1 MTKFKKLAFLALVPL
16 FAFFSCKNESE
27 LYDYVQKSK
36 SPELSIVG
44 NSVTGKGDSYV
55 LDLTNSLPGK
65 ADGEF
70 TVYVKNSKPSNI
82 VLKSTAKKV
91 TFTQGSI
98 EETTAE
104 DSVGAGAYKMKVSYA
119 VAQNLELQEDETS
132 LSFDFTVFA
141 QFTSED
147 AISKKVN
154 FNVSYV
160 AADSSLALTNFEVS
174 DRKEHVFT
182 LTWTNPSGI
191 EFKSMDYVVY
201 LLTTSSTSS
210 SSESSG
216 EGEESA
222 TKTIKTQ
229 VESGSLEANAT
240 SLTTTTSL
248 TAKSNYYVEITALSS
263 NAWYTTGTDGVSI
276 STTDDITP
284 PNAPKIALSSSAED
298 SITLKYTKG
307 DSSDDTAT
315 LLFSIATVASDKTET
330 TVTNATISA
339 TVGTSTVTYSSTD
352 GLDVSDVEANAELEI
367 VISGLARSKTE
378 TSYKITVH
386 AKDALGNDSAQTS
399 GIVND
404 EDNRNTE
411 ISASTVA
418 DTVAPVLSSVSV
430 SNGTSSA
437 KISWTEPSDSDFAGV
452 KIMSG
457 DTELTKVLKGTA
469 YYALTGLSADT
480 TYTLYAY
487 DTVGNEQSTGVEAKV
502 ELASL
507 KPSAKVKYTGSIL
520 VTWDD
525 ITDYDSSGNEVT
537 YTYSVSGTSS
547 GTDTVTSKTS
557 IAQGTQK
564 ALFSGLTVGN
574 TYTFTMSFV
583 LNGTTTV
590 AKATASET
598 ARQVVYIKSA
608 TPNTQC
614 GGATKYLVDSLNYNS
629 SGIGIGAYIV
639 GTSDDAYK
647 NCKETKWIVM
657 PGLSDP
663 SDPDQVSFASYTT
676 SGKYLQISTLTVDT
690 SVAAGTTSATTIGV
704 KGEPFDWGYSNEA
717 PTSYPLLMVD
727 TPTTDDGKKY
737 ASFTKSAADSNGNF
751 SLALVYEIASGSTY
765 YLAGH
770 TYRACAE
777 TSTTNTTD
785 TGSAWNTPWYN
796 YKWSFVDVTE

>member
-174 DRKEHVFT
+174 GQKEHVFT

-210 SSESSG
+210 SSENSG

-598 ARQVVYIKSA
+598 ARQVVYIINGGGNYLQVRSKNNTAFWTSLSSDYMSKWILMPALADETDTSSFSLQSA
-608 TPNTQC
+608 DDND
-614 GGATKYLVDSLNYNS
+614 YWLVIDTSTTYTS
-629 SGIGIGAYIV
+629 S
-639 GTSDDAYK
+639 TSDSPVGGWDSNSGNNVAILTTKPTDSTGYK
-647 NCKETKWIVM
+647 K
-657 PGLSDP
+657 
-663 SDPDQVSFASYTT
+663 
-676 SGKYLQISTLTVDT
+676 
-690 SVAAGTTSATTIGV
+690 
-704 KGEPFDWGYSNEA
+704 
-717 PTSYPLLMVD
+717 
-727 TPTTDDGKKY
+727 
-737 ASFTKSAADSNGNF
+737 ASFTVTNPVTDSDTSN
-751 SLALVYEIASGSTY
+751 SGYSSYLWVNDSSY
-765 YLAGH
+765 YLREWWGQAVVH
-770 TYRACAE
+770 K
-777 TSTTNTTD
+777 TSDTGTTN
-785 TGSAWNTPWYN
+785 GKYSFA
-796 YKWSFVDVTE
+796 KFVDVTE